1 MTPLRAKTAPQ
12 RHFTVPNLA
21 WLTRFMAAFT
31 ATATALVPM
40 ATWGFSTPTT

>member
-12 RHFTVPNLA
+12 RHFTFPSRE
-21 WLTRFMAAFT
+21 WLTRFMAAFV

-40 ATWGFSTPTT
+40 AT